1 MWGRRGGRRPSA
13 AARADY
19 FRQSARPARAEAVPS
34 LHPRP
39 QAVHDTTPRCASGG
53 QAVVQSKTGDTFVS
67 PVLGPSRFRD
77 SRLAA
82 EDYSFFAF
90 LAFFFFAVFFLAF
103 FFGAAFFLVAFRFL
117 AGLRFAAF
125 FLFGA
130 AFLFAFLFAAFLFFG
145 AAFFFAAFFLAAFF
159 GAAFFAL
166 RFFAFF
172 FGAAGAAGDA
182 MVIMSAIIFSSP
194 V

>member
-53 QAVVQSKTGDTFVS
+53 QAVVQSKTSDTFVS

-90 LAFFFFAVFFLAF
+90 FAFFFFAVFFLAF

>member
-1 MWGRRGGRRPSA
+1 
-13 AARADY
+13 
-19 FRQSARPARAEAVPS
+19 
-34 LHPRP
+34 
-39 QAVHDTTPRCASGG
+39 
-53 QAVVQSKTGDTFVS
+53 
-67 PVLGPSRFRD
+67 
-77 SRLAA
+77 
-82 EDYSFFAF
+82 
-90 LAFFFFAVFFLAF
+90 
-103 FFGAAFFLVAFRFL
+103 L

-125 FLFGA
+125 LFFGA
-130 AFLFAFLFAAFLFFG
+130 AFRAFDFLFAAFLFFG

-166 RFFAFF
+166 RFLAFF